1 MKRKCLYQ
9 YQNFIFAYVCTVL
22 FSFGVLFLFKH
33 NHHSFWLSQESLS
46 PSLSLSLSLS
56 LSHKHTQTHA
66 FVLNMMRGL
75 SLRSLTFMLFI
86 AFLLWSSNFET
97 CNARRG
103 KHWRHSSGTSASL
116 YKKKGK
122 SRGSSNNHHSGGS
135 KPKSPP
141 HKASPLPTP
150 KPKAPPLP
158 TPKRK
163 APPLPSPKPKEE
175 FPSNPPA
182 GHSTTFNVLDF
193 GAKGDG
199 RTDDTKVIPNS
210 HQMLKKICLML
221 LCNIYGLHANI
232 RKFFFFQI
240 ITKFSILQENSG
252 EWQNYHWKKKK

>member
-1 MKRKCLYQ
+1 
-9 YQNFIFAYVCTVL
+9 
-22 FSFGVLFLFKH
+22 
-33 NHHSFWLSQESLS
+33 
-46 PSLSLSLSLS
+46 
-56 LSHKHTQTHA
+56 
-66 FVLNMMRGL
+66 
-75 SLRSLTFMLFI
+75 MLFI

-122 SRGSSNNHHSGGS
+122 SRGSGNNHHSGGS

-150 KPKAPPLP
+150 KRKAPPLP
-158 TPKRK
+158 T
-163 APPLPSPKPKEE
+163 PKPKEE

-232 RKFFFFQI
+232 RNFFFFSSNY
-240 ITKFSILQENSG
+240 KFFNFSRKFKGMTELPLNKKNIENGQFILAFSSKVQCKLL
-252 EWQNYHWKKKK
+252 W

>member
-1 MKRKCLYQ
+1 MSAQ
-9 YQNFIFAYVCTVL
+9 YCSAL
-22 FSFGVLFLFKH
+22 EFSSYLNTTITHFGYLK
-33 NHHSFWLSQESLS
+33 NLSL
-46 PSLSLSLSLS
+46 PLSLSLSLS

-122 SRGSSNNHHSGGS
+122 SRGSGNNHHSGGS

-150 KPKAPPLP
+150 KRKAPPLP

-163 APPLPSPKPKEE
+163 APPLPTPKPKEE

-232 RKFFFFQI
+232 RNFFFFQI

-252 EWQNYHWKKKK
+252 E